1 MTSDNNSMGR
11 LADVLSVLP
20 DGVAALRADVHAA
33 EEARKK
39 ANRLNT
45 SLLVVAVLLVA
56 VVGIV
61 GWQNNRL
68 ANQVRDT
75 NAHIADCTT
84 AGGQCYEQGRARSN
98 QAITAVVRISILV
111 SQCGRL
117 YPGESGAEYDQK
129 LERCVLGRLAQTQP
143 TPGTTPGTTPSTTPS
158 VQPTG

>member
-1 MTSDNNSMGR
+1 MTSEQNAMGR

-33 EEARKK
+33 EQARKK

-45 SLLVVAVLLVA
+45 FLLVIAVVLVA
-56 VVGIV
+56 VVAIV

-84 AGGQCYEQGRARSN
+84 VGGKCYEEGRGRTGE
-98 QAITAVVRISILV
+98 AITAVVRISVLV

-117 YPGESGAEYDQK
+117 YPGESGAEYDRK
-129 LERCVLGRLAQTQP
+129 LEACVYQRL
-143 TPGTTPGTTPSTTPS
+143 TPAPSTPAPVPS
-158 VQPTG
+158 PVR